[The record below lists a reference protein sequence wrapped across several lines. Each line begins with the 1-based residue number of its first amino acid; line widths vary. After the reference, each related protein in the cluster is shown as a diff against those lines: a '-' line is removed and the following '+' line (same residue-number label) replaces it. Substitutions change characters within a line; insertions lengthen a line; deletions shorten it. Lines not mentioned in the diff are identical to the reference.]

1 MHKRPL
7 LIAAALLL
15 AGSCAWATELAVIGH
30 PTASPLRRD
39 DVADLFLGKRPG
51 RVLFDLPDM
60 SPLYAEFYRK
70 ATRRDVAQVKA
81 AWARLV
87 FSGRARAPRQ
97 LPDAAAVKKAVAADP
112 QAVGYIEKSDV
123 DRTVKVLLIL
133 D

>member
-1 MHKRPL
+1 MHKRSL
-7 LIAAALLL
+7 LVAAALLL
-15 AGSCAWATELAVIGH
+15 AGSTAWAAELAVIGH
-30 PTASPLRRD
+30 PGASPLGRD

-51 RVLFDLPDM
+51 YVLIDLPDT

-112 QAVGYIEKSDV
+112 QAVGYIEKSEV
-123 DRTVKVLLIL
+123 DGSVKVLLTL